1 MYCSVADLTVTVVL
15 LQGLAVGNVAL
26 EYTVPVMVPVGVL
39 SVPPPRES
47 TVVPVVA
54 KATW

>member
-39 SVPPPRES
+39 SVPPPS
-47 TVVPVVA
+47 TVVPVA